1 MSKTEEYISRSENV
15 ILHTYNRFPVVL
27 EKGEGVY
34 LTDVEGKK
42 YLDFG
47 AGIAVFALGYHYQD
61 YDEALKNQIDQLIH
75 TSNLYYNVP
84 LMTAGEAVTKASGL
98 SKVFFTN
105 SGTEAIEGAI
115 KAARKYAWNKDGCTD
130 HEIIAMKHSFH
141 GRSMGALSVTG
152 NSHYQEPF
160 KPLIGGIRF
169 ADFNDLESV
178 KAQVTKKTCAIILE
192 TVQGEGGIY
201 PATKEFLQGVKK
213 ICEENDILLIL
224 DEIQCG
230 MGRTGKMFAYDYYDV
245 KPDILTVA
253 KALGC
258 GVPIGAFVAG
268 EKVEKALVAGD
279 HGSTYGGN
287 PLATAAA
294 NVVFDMF
301 ESRHILDNV
310 NEVGAYLGEKLA
322 SLVER
327 YDFIKETRGLGLMRG
342 LEFTIPVGDIVA
354 KSIANGLLIISAGTN
369 IIRFVPPLVITKEHI
384 DEMIEKL
391 EKKWSNIDG
400 HQ

>member
-1 MSKTEEYISRSENV
+1 MN
-15 ILHTYNRFPVVL
+15 
-27 EKGEGVY
+27 
-34 LTDVEGKK
+34 
-42 YLDFG
+42 
-47 AGIAVFALGYHYQD
+47 
-61 YDEALKNQIDQLIH
+61 
-75 TSNLYYNVP
+75 
-84 LMTAGEAVTKASGL
+84 
-98 SKVFFTN
+98 
-105 SGTEAIEGAI
+105 
-115 KAARKYAWNKDGCTD
+115 
-130 HEIIAMKHSFH
+130 HSFH
-141 GRSMGALSVTG
+141 GRSIGALSVTG
-152 NSHYQEPF
+152 NPHYQEAF
-160 KPLIGGIRF
+160 KPLIDKVVF
-169 ADFNDLESV
+169 AEYNNLEDVAS
-178 KAQVTKKTCAIILE
+178 KITDKTCAIIME

-201 PATKEFLQGVKK
+201 PATREFIQGVRKLCDEK
-213 ICEENDILLIL
+213 DILLIL

-294 NVVFDMF
+294 NAVFDMF

-310 NEVGAYLGEKLA
+310 NEVGDYLGEKLA

-354 KSIANGLLIISAGTN
+354 KSIASGLLIISAGTN
-369 IIRFVPPLVITKEHI
+369 IIRFVPPLVITKENV
-384 DEMIEKL
+384 DEMYEKL
-391 EKKWSNIDG
+391 DKVLSEV
-400 HQ
+400 Q